1 MDAKEYSQIEKI
13 FMDNEKCISDEC
25 APNQV
30 DFFRINGV
38 REGAERISTQATQ
51 RTLRFIRWVLIYQRV
66 PWREAVARVRKLWSI
81 GIRFFHADHLK

>member
-1 MDAKEYSQIEKI
+1 
-13 FMDNEKCISDEC
+13 
-25 APNQV
+25 V
-30 DFFRINGV
+30 
-38 REGAERISTQATQ
+38 GAERISTQATQ